1 MKITFLG
8 TGTSIG
14 SPSIGCQ
21 CEVCRSK
28 DEKDKRLRTSAMVET
43 DGGLRIL
50 IDCGPDFRQ
59 QILRQRFGKIDA
71 VLLSHIHYDHVAGID
86 DLRPFC
92 IYGDVDVYAQ
102 KDVVDGLHQTMPY
115 CFKENLYP
123 GVPHLKLH
131 TITAHKPVFI
141 SRPETITA
149 KFPPSGADRNGVL
162 VKEGRVEIVPALEE
176 VAEIMPLRVM
186 HGKLPI
192 LGYRIGKMAYIT
204 DMKYME
210 ESEIAYLDGVETLI
224 VNALRFEKEHHS
236 HQLVD
241 DAIEFSRKIGAKKTY
256 FVHCTHDIGFHDN
269 ANKRLPEGFEF
280 AYDGQEIATLP
291 SPPLRGSE

>member
-21 CEVCRSK
+21 CEVCRSPH
-28 DEKDKRLRTSAMVET
+28 EKDKRLRTSAIVET
-43 DGGLRIL
+43 DSGLRVL

-59 QILRQRFGKIDA
+59 QILRERFGKIDA
-71 VLLSHIHYDHVAGID
+71 VLLTHIHYDHVAGMD

-102 KDVVDGLHQTMPY
+102 NDVVEGLHQTMPY

-123 GVPHLKLH
+123 GVPHLRLH
-131 TITAHKPVFI
+131 TIAAHKPIFI
-141 SRPETITA
+141 SRPEEITVQ
-149 KFPPSGADRNGVL
+149 FPPSGADAQGQL
-162 VKEGRVEIVPALEE
+162 VTTGRVETVPA
-176 VAEIMPLRVM
+176 VADVLEIMPIRVM

-192 LGYRIGKMAYIT
+192 LGYRFGKMAYIT
-204 DMKYME
+204 DMKYMDE
-210 ESEIAYLDGVETLI
+210 AEMTYLEGVEMLI
-224 VNALRFEKEHHS
+224 VNALRFEKVHHS

-256 FVHCTHDIGFHDN
+256 FVHCTHDIGYHDN

-280 AYDGQEIATLP
+280 AYDGMEVCLA
-291 SPPLRGSE
+291 